1 MTEDGGGG
9 GGGREQSPM
18 ISCCRLMSIP
28 AASVLL
34 GDGASHTSGV
44 LVEAWLGLL
53 LSGGDGEVHGSE
65 VSQLLQLTRLRPA
78 ASDM

>member
-28 AASVLL
+28 DASVLL
-34 GDGASHTSGV
+34 GDGASHTWSPCGG
-44 LVEAWLGLL
+44 LVG
-53 LSGGDGEVHGSE
+53 
-65 VSQLLQLTRLRPA
+65 TA
-78 ASDM
+78 AVWW

>member
-1 MTEDGGGG
+1 MTEDGGGGGRGGGGG

-34 GDGASHTSGV
+34 GDGASHTSSGV
-44 LVEAWLGLL
+44 LSEAWLGLL
-53 LSGGDGEVHGSE
+53 LFGGDGVPVYTVVGKSY
-65 VSQLLQLTRLRPA
+65 
-78 ASDM
+78 M